1 MEEEDIVTLDSW
13 KEAVRRFWLDI
24 LKLDMKKSFSCETC
38 IDLPPTPVF
47 DGIALGV
54 QVEKLKLLQEKVQ
67 LVLGR
72 KSQATLSATSF
83 KSKTFIKTKSNC
95 TILKES
101 AEKKRVAQKNIRQ
114 PNST

>member
-38 IDLPPTPVF
+38 GDLPQTLVF

-54 QVEKLKLLQEKVQ
+54 QVEKLKLLQEKIAACSRKERFLQQPSKAEPLSKPKVIVQ
-67 LVLGR
+67 
-72 KSQATLSATSF
+72 S
-83 KSKTFIKTKSNC
+83 
-95 TILKES
+95 
-101 AEKKRVAQKNIRQ
+101 
-114 PNST
+114 